1 MNTKNMNSI
10 RKLVGLG
17 VGERIKVYPY
27 EDSLKVIKVKKTERF
42 TNYKIVF
49 DGKLYY
55 LISNNQKI
63 LSISKD
69 KEELITEGVA
79 KVL

>member
-17 VGERIKVYPY
+17 VGEM
-27 EDSLKVIKVKKTERF
+27 LKIYLYGDKLKIIKVKKIERVD
-42 TNYKIVF
+42 NYKIVF

>member
-1 MNTKNMNSI
+1 MNKKNTNAI

-17 VGERIKVYPY
+17 VGERLSIYPY
-27 EDSLKVIKVKKTERF
+27 GDKLKIIKVKKIERVD
-42 TNYKIVF
+42 NYKIVF

-55 LISNNQKI
+55 LISDKKI
-63 LSISKD
+63 LSINKN
-69 KEELITEGVA
+69 KEDLITEGVA

>member
-17 VGERIKVYPY
+17 VGEM
-27 EDSLKVIKVKKTERF
+27 LKIYLYGDKLKIIKVKKIERVD
-42 TNYKIVF
+42 NYKIVF

-55 LISNNQKI
+55 LISDKKI
-63 LSISKD
+63 LSINKN
-69 KEELITEGVA
+69 KEDLITEGVA

>member
-17 VGERIKVYPY
+17 VGEM
-27 EDSLKVIKVKKTERF
+27 LKIYLYGDKLKIIKVKKIKRVD
-42 TNYKIVF
+42 NYKIVF

-63 LSISKD
+63 LSISED